1 MSTSFPL
8 SAAQRAVWARHT
20 RDPSGHRQSTL
31 RTFAVAGTLDLAAL
45 RTALEALVRRHEPL
59 RTVYLDGP
67 VQQIRPDAPVAV
79 RIVSEPPR
87 PSAFDLARGPLLR
100 VDVRPTDPNRH
111 EVTFSSHLLAADG
124 WSLDVF
130 FTELAACYRAAL
142 RGESA
147 ALPELAVQYVDWA
160 AWQAERL
167 TPERTGELVRWWRGA
182 LERYPRPRGAGA
194 SPTGG
199 PGRGR
204 RRAVALDTGLV
215 SAVRDLSAAH
225 GHTAFTVLAAACA
238 IALTRRTGQDR
249 VLLGLAVAGRDRPEV
264 AGVLGFFTTL
274 SVLPVDLTQDPPF
287 GVLLGRVAAAT
298 AATYQHRDLPLD
310 EMAAALGGPDDLDR
324 TPWVQAIFAHH
335 PPGSVGELR
344 LDGCEA
350 AELPVLDTAKFEL
363 TVRVEDTPDGA
374 GTVWAEYD
382 TARYRD
388 PEMDS
393 LLKAYQAV
401 LHAVVARPRTPVS
414 ALRALEPPPGGH
426 VRG

>member
-1 MSTSFPL
+1 MSASFPL

-31 RTFAVAGTLDLAAL
+31 RTFAVTGTLDVAAL
-45 RTALEALVRRHEPL
+45 RTAVEALVRRHEPL

-79 RIVSEPPR
+79 RIVSEPPLPR
-87 PSAFDLARGPLLR
+87 AFDLARGPLLR
-100 VDVRPTDPNRH
+100 VDVRPTGPNRH

-124 WSLDVF
+124 WSLGVF

-147 ALPELAVQYVDWA
+147 ALPELPVQYVDWA

-182 LERYPRPRGAGA
+182 LERYPRPLDANAG
-194 SPTGG
+194 PTGE

-204 RRAVALDTGLV
+204 RRAVALNTALV
-215 SAVRDLSAAH
+215 SAIRDLGAAH

-238 IALTRRTGQDR
+238 IALTRRTGHDR

-264 AGVLGFFTTL
+264 ASVLGFFATL

-287 GVLLGRVAAAT
+287 GVLLGRVAEAT
-298 AATYQHRDLPLD
+298 AATYQNRDLPLD
-310 EMAAALGGPDDLDR
+310 EMVAALGGPDDPDR
-324 TPWVQAIFAHH
+324 TPWVQAIFAYH
-335 PPGSVGELR
+335 PPGSLGELR
-344 LDGCEA
+344 LDGCET

-382 TARYRD
+382 TARYHD
-388 PEMDS
+388 PEIDA

-401 LHAVVARPRTPVS
+401 LHAVVARPKTPVS
-414 ALRALEPPPGGH
+414 ALRALVPPPGGH
-426 VRG
+426 IRG